1 MFDDAPVETFSAEL
15 IKTVCDNSL
24 PPREEFGQN
33 FLIDWSV
40 PREEVSYADL
50 SGEDAVL
57 EIGPGLGSLT
67 CFLADRAGEVVAVE
81 KDDRFGPMLSGL
93 AESYGNVEVV
103 YADALDYNLASLRFD
118 KVVANLPFGVSLP
131 LIFELLKTDFETAV
145 LLIQDDLADRLT
157 KSPGDPG
164 YNRLSVQLFRTAN
177 VDQVGSVPRDAFYPP
192 PDVDGALVKIEQV
205 DPKFEVPSEEFF
217 KNTLMFCFAQREK
230 SVRDALLALDASNGP
245 VHLSTADLVA
255 LEREADDEDGSDDL
269 LDRPVEEVTA
279 HEFGRLSNF
288 LWDEFGPAADRAI
301 ERYYDEH
308 GLYKRARGKK

>member
-1 MFDDAPVETFSAEL
+1 MPDDAPVETFSAEL

-33 FLIDWSV
+33 FLVDWSV
-40 PREEVSYADL
+40 PREEVSHADL
-50 SGEDAVL
+50 GEGESVL

-67 CFLADRAGEVVAVE
+67 CFLADRADEVVAVE
-81 KDDRFGPMLSGL
+81 KDDRFGPMLAGL
-93 AESYGNVEVV
+93 AESYGNVEVI

-131 LIFELLKTDFETAV
+131 LIFDLLDTDFETAV

-157 KSPGDPG
+157 RSPGDPG
-164 YNRLSVQLFRTAN
+164 YNRLSVQLSRTAD
-177 VDQVGSVPRDAFYPP
+177 VSQVGTVPRQAFYPP

-230 SVRDALLALDASNGP
+230 TVRDALLALDASDGP
-245 VHLSTADLVA
+245 VNLSTTDLVE
-255 LEREADDEDGSDDL
+255 LHEGPDDDL

-279 HEFGRLSNF
+279 SEFGRLSRF
-288 LWDEFGPAADRAI
+288 LWEEFGLVADRAI